1 LGRKIEFLKGRLS
14 FGEKK
19 EMNEQIYLILILVF
33 IILVL
38 SRFIVRLYNT
48 DNPKTKGAIFFF
60 RMLLGFIIAMLVFVI
75 VETIRGND
83 VIERF
88 L

>member
-1 LGRKIEFLKGRLS
+1 
-14 FGEKK
+14 
-19 EMNEQIYLILILVF
+19 MNEQIYLILILVF

-60 RMLLGFIIAMLVFVI
+60 RMLLGFMIAVLVFVI
-75 VETIRGND
+75 VETIRGNH

-88 L
+88 FGS

>member
-1 LGRKIEFLKGRLS
+1 
-14 FGEKK
+14 
-19 EMNEQIYLILILVF
+19 MNDQIYLILILIF

-60 RMLLGFIIAMLVFVI
+60 RMLLGFLIAMLIFVI
-75 VETIRGND
+75 VEAIRGNN
-83 VIERF
+83 VVERF
-88 L
+88 FGG

>member
-1 LGRKIEFLKGRLS
+1 
-14 FGEKK
+14 
-19 EMNEQIYLILILVF
+19 MNDQIYLILILVF

-48 DNPKTKGAIFFF
+48 DNQKAKGAIFFF
-60 RMLLGFIIAMLVFVI
+60 RMLLGFLIAMLVFVI
-75 VETIRGND
+75 VEAIRGNN

-88 L
+88 CGS

>member
-1 LGRKIEFLKGRLS
+1 
-14 FGEKK
+14 
-19 EMNEQIYLILILVF
+19 MNEQVYLILILVF

-60 RMLLGFIIAMLVFVI
+60 RMLLGFMIAMLVFVI
-75 VETIRGND
+75 VETIRGNN
-83 VIERF
+83 VVERF
-88 L
+88 FGS

>member
-1 LGRKIEFLKGRLS
+1 MGRKIEFLKGRLS

-60 RMLLGFIIAMLVFVI
+60 RMLLGFLIAMLVFVI

>member
-1 LGRKIEFLKGRLS
+1 
-14 FGEKK
+14 
-19 EMNEQIYLILILVF
+19 MNDQIYLILILVF

-48 DNPKTKGAIFFF
+48 DNQKAKGAIFFF
-60 RMLLGFIIAMLVFVI
+60 RMLLGFLIAMLVFVI
-75 VETIRGND
+75 VEAIRGNN

-88 L
+88 FDS

>member
-1 LGRKIEFLKGRLS
+1 
-14 FGEKK
+14 
-19 EMNEQIYLILILVF
+19 MNEQIYLILILIF

-48 DNPKTKGAIFFF
+48 DDPKTKGAIFFF
-60 RMLLGFIIAMLVFVI
+60 RMLLGFLIAMLVFVI
-75 VETIRGND
+75 VEAIRGNN

-88 L
+88 FGS

>member
-1 LGRKIEFLKGRLS
+1 
-14 FGEKK
+14 
-19 EMNEQIYLILILVF
+19 MNDQIYLILILII

-48 DNPKTKGAIFFF
+48 DNQKAKGAIFFF
-60 RMLLGFIIAMLVFVI
+60 RMLLGFLIAMLVFVI
-75 VETIRGND
+75 VEAIRGNN

-88 L
+88 FGS